1 MEGSGQE
8 DNGSLSSLY
17 GHSSD
22 LSHYQVQRE
31 LFSSNSYE
39 LPESIEVEPLKE
51 SWSSYNRLVNKHRT
65 RMKELLPCLKGKSQ
79 DSSLEE
85 SLSESET
92 KWLWEDAI
100 RDRVTFQKKL
110 HEAELAIGSAEMF
123 LPSFK
128 ETLARISEAC
138 YISASDMI
146 KISMQEDLLIKE
158 LEALKTMKGLLQQLL
173 RSSKDKEIIS
183 KQIEDLIQKLTESE
197 TEAACLK
204 NEVTEKERYISE
216 LSTQL
221 QEEKANV
228 LKASRHSESIQSL
241 QTHLQCQIE
250 KKEAENNLLRT
261 KFQTIEKNMAEW
273 KLQVGEHKQEILAEK
288 ERKEER
294 RNALKKAAGVQK
306 QRARRLKVAVESL
319 LSKMREKEIQLS
331 EALSASNV
339 WKSHHETVVD
349 EKVRLEV
356 QVETLKKQ
364 IADCV
369 MELKRIQVA
378 GRKSKREIIGNLNSV
393 ISENENISLENAKLK
408 ASRAA
413 MEVSIISA
421 EAELVELHEEAQQ
434 QEKLVEQY
442 KIEVGKLETEA
453 AELKGTYEKVICESK
468 KVAEDKDSEMG
479 AMRGQTEACLKELEH
494 ARDLR
499 KAAEEKLQ
507 RCQESLL
514 SCQKSC
520 VDKSRAIR
528 ELQVQVGDNDGFLK
542 QLSLEEENYNIQMK
556 YEEIK
561 RKIEEMEL
569 QNKELENQLANQEG
583 SLQKME
589 LHFKQKLEDGEAL
602 TRQLEAA
609 LEDGR
614 EKLAEEVEKITSKER
629 CFQLKILELENKL
642 RQKKVEQKE
651 LSRRLDSR
659 EKYREVSL
667 KEVEHS
673 LQRSEN
679 QNQSMQNYVK
689 FLKTTYVTM
698 FG

>member
-1 MEGSGQE
+1 MPKGEARTRSRQE

-479 AMRGQTEACLKELEH
+479 A
-494 ARDLR
+494 
-499 KAAEEKLQ
+499 
-507 RCQESLL
+507 
-514 SCQKSC
+514 
-520 VDKSRAIR
+520 
-528 ELQVQVGDNDGFLK
+528 VGDNDGFLK